1 MTDGRLFDAFGTVN
15 ERRKSVQKAKA
26 SSVPVDLRER
36 SPSTLSVDAF
46 STLSLGP
53 FFRPFQAFRCPLD
66 ASSWIIPEGPSEC
79 QAEFT
84 SKRRLKDVQNR
95 KTLIGCIERN
105 ILSIYASIFVA
116 ENNPINSAW
125 AASQV
130 TEVVFFERNEIKL
143 FSTKQ
148 TCPIIDFDNELVFAS
163 SPASD
168 IIETL
173 V

>member
-1 MTDGRLFDAFGTVN
+1 MGDFKGAQWVILSLGSVLADVILTDGRLLDAFGTVN

-95 KTLIGCIERN
+95 KT
-105 ILSIYASIFVA
+105 
-116 ENNPINSAW
+116 
-125 AASQV
+125 
-130 TEVVFFERNEIKL
+130 
-143 FSTKQ
+143 
-148 TCPIIDFDNELVFAS
+148 
-163 SPASD
+163 
-168 IIETL
+168 
-173 V
+173 